1 MAEGTPAGGGRLDG
15 AAAGVAL
22 PLVAAFA
29 LWGLAAPG
37 SLRDSALAATGAVL
51 GGFGWLLLLGAT
63 AALFFCLWLAV
74 GRHGTV
80 RLGAPAERPAFSTA
94 SWIAM
99 LFAAGMGTGLVV
111 WAVAEPVTHAL
122 APPDGALPPAGA
134 ARQALVL
141 TYLHWGLHAWGI
153 YALAAL
159 VIAWFWGVEG
169 RPPLVSAPLAAL
181 GAPRAVRTGA
191 DGIAILAI
199 AFGLAGTLVMGVLT
213 LRSALPMAGIATDQP
228 AFPWVVLL
236 GLLAVALASAAS
248 GVGRGIRL
256 LSDFNILLALGLMAA
271 VLLLGPSARLMSL
284 WVDSLGAYLA
294 QLPELSFR
302 LRPFEAAEQW
312 TRDWTL
318 TYFLW
323 WLAWGP
329 FVGLFI
335 ARISRGRT
343 VREFL
348 AGVVLFPALGCSLW
362 FAIIGGSGLLRLL
375 EEGPDGPLAAAV
387 RADPTGALA
396 LFLGG
401 LPFGPLLVGA
411 AILLLIVF
419 IVTSIDSAIF
429 VLAMMTSGGTADPP
443 VRLRL
448 AWAALLL
455 MLAAGILSVASV
467 EVARAM
473 AILGALPYPLILAA
487 QTVAL
492 VRALAR
498 R

>member
-1 MAEGTPAGGGRLDG
+1 
-15 AAAGVAL
+15 
-22 PLVAAFA
+22 
-29 LWGLAAPG
+29 
-37 SLRDSALAATGAVL
+37 
-51 GGFGWLLLLGAT
+51 
-63 AALFFCLWLAV
+63 
-74 GRHGTV
+74 
-80 RLGAPAERPAFSTA
+80 
-94 SWIAM
+94 
-99 LFAAGMGTGLVV
+99 
-111 WAVAEPVTHAL
+111 
-122 APPDGALPPAGA
+122 
-134 ARQALVL
+134 
-141 TYLHWGLHAWGI
+141 
-153 YALAAL
+153 
-159 VIAWFWGVEG
+159 
-169 RPPLVSAPLAAL
+169 
-181 GAPRAVRTGA
+181 
-191 DGIAILAI
+191 
-199 AFGLAGTLVMGVLT
+199 
-213 LRSALPMAGIATDQP
+213 
-228 AFPWVVLL
+228 
-236 GLLAVALASAAS
+236 
-248 GVGRGIRL
+248 
-256 LSDFNILLALGLMAA
+256 
-271 VLLLGPSARLMSL
+271 MSL

-318 TYFLW
+318 TYFIW